1 MARGVF
7 TASTA
12 ITAAGHNAVTSP
24 PRCYVYNSANIS
36 VANATSQALTFD
48 TEFFDNGGLHSTA
61 VNTNRITIPA
71 DGGGL
76 YLVGAH
82 VQWAANATGYRQLEI
97 RIDGTTTVTFDRVP
111 NSGGAD
117 GSRNNINGIYS
128 IAAGSYFELYA
139 YQNSGGALNAT
150 ASGAVGI
157 SFWATWL
164 SINP

>member
-7 TASTA
+7 TAATA

-36 VANATSQALTFD
+36 VANATSQAL
-48 TEFFDNGGLHSTA
+48 
-61 VNTNRITIPA
+61 
-71 DGGGL
+71 
-76 YLVGAH
+76 
-82 VQWAANATGYRQLEI
+82 
-97 RIDGTTTVTFDRVP
+97 TFDRVP